1 MNGYPTANLSPPFSH
16 PPDHTLPSICQEC
29 VCWSPQDNGKPL
41 TLLGSRVHYLCVWC
55 CYCCCFHLLPDLS
68 FWARRGRDPWRYIQR
83 LLSKC
88 GMLVPSLFF
97 LDLADLWSSLYVP
110 LVSCTPPVCA
120 SQGSHFSEGVGRT
133 AHHCGTHVSGK
144 VPYTIYGISAPPMCS
159 CKLMIAIVCCISD
172 SLYMYVGVACTYS
185 SFPPPPAVQANSAHY
200 SSGLHPP
207 HNEDH
212 CAAAFS

>member
-1 MNGYPTANLSPPFSH
+1 MVTPQPTSL
-16 PPDHTLPSICQEC
+16 LPS
-29 VCWSPQDNGKPL
+29 P
-41 TLLGSRVHYLCVWC
+41 TLQITRFLQFVKNVYAD
-55 CYCCCFHLLPDLS
+55 LPKTMVS
-68 FWARRGRDPWRYIQR
+68 H
-83 LLSKC
+83 
-88 GMLVPSLFF
+88 SLFWGAKFTTCVSDVATAVAFIFSQTSLFEPGEGEIPEDTSKGSSVSVECWHHWFF
-97 LDLADLWSSLYVP
+97 LHLADLWSSLYVP

-120 SQGSHFSEGVGRT
+120 SQGSHLSEGVGRT
-133 AHHCGTHVSGK
+133 AHHCGTHVPGK